1 MREER
6 VGAAPAVV
14 AVAGVAAVVVVVVV
28 VAVEAVV
35 DEFPLPTGPT
45 CSRLVGEVWSRLRC

>member
-6 VGAAPAVV
+6 VGAAPAVF
-14 AVAGVAAVVVVVVV
+14 AVAGVAAVVVV